1 MHNEEIL
8 RLLTESIR
16 SIFEKTQLETKDVQ
30 EIRLRAGAPLQVK
43 GNGRELFLDKAGR
56 AWSSAVQGYRVSAR
70 EVAQTLEKVSS
81 YSLYAYEAEIRSGF
95 LTVQG
100 GHRVGVCGRTIVEN
114 GRVKGMRDIAFLNI
128 RIAHQIRDCA
138 LQFLPYIYEGRQL
151 KNTLIMSPP
160 GCGKTTVLR
169 DLVRLVSDGNSF
181 AKGQSVGV
189 VDERSEIA
197 GCCQGVP
204 QNDVGL
210 RTDVLD
216 GCPKTE
222 GLLLLVRSMSPS
234 VLAVDEIA
242 GEEDKKALLT
252 AAASGCRVLATAH
265 GEIYEDICRRK
276 DIRSLWE
283 DGFFER
289 CLLLEHS
296 GMPGVLKAVF
306 DHKKGCIYRRE
317 RAGCLYV

>member
-8 RLLTESIR
+8 RLLAEDIR
-16 SIFEKTQLETKDVQ
+16 RIFEKTQLETKDVQ
-30 EIRLRAGAPLQVK
+30 EIRLRAGAPLMVV
-43 GNGRELFLDKAGR
+43 GNGRELFLDRVGR
-56 AWSSAVQGYRVSAR
+56 AWSSAIQGYRVSAR
-70 EVAQTLEKVSS
+70 EVTKTLEKVSS
-81 YSLYAYEAEIRSGF
+81 YSLYAYEAEMRSGF

-100 GHRVGVCGRTIVEN
+100 GHRIGVCGRTIVEN
-114 GRVKGMRDIAFLNI
+114 GHIVGIRDISFLNI

-138 LQFLPYIYEGRQL
+138 LQFLPYIYEGTRL
-151 KNTLIMSPP
+151 KHTLIMSPP

-169 DLVRLVSDGNSF
+169 DLVRLISDGNGF
-181 AKGQSVGV
+181 AKGQSVGI

-197 GCCQGVP
+197 GCSQGVP

-222 GLLLLVRSMSPS
+222 GLLMLVRSMSPA

-242 GEEDKKALLT
+242 GEADKRALLT

-265 GEIYEDICRRK
+265 GEVYEDIYRRK
-276 DIRSLWE
+276 DLRSLWE
-283 DGFFER
+283 DGLFER
-289 CLLLEHS
+289 CLLLEHH

-317 RAGCLYV
+317 NTGCLYV